1 VSILEK
7 DMMVSDR
14 KDSETIARLKGEE
27 DKAFIK
33 YIHNTL
39 TPQEKEE
46 LQNTLEFHMQKCPK
60 VTEKK

>member
-1 VSILEK
+1 MSILEK

-27 DKAFIK
+27 AKAFK
-33 YIHNTL
+33 YIHSTL

-46 LQNTLEFHMQKCPK
+46 LQNALEFYM
-60 VTEKK
+60 